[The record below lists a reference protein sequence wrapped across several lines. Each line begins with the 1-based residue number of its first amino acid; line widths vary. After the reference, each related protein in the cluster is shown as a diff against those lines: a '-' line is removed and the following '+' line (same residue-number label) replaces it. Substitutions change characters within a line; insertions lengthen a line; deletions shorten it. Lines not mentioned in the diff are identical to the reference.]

1 MTGEH
6 DGKTIDDLVWLGESD
21 ETSDADDSFGK
32 VTQSEDERRSQRSI
46 VFEPS
51 TPKLTYYRIK

>member
-21 ETSDADDSFGK
+21 ETSDTGDSFGK
-32 VTQSEDERRSQRSI
+32 ATQTEDERRSRKI
-46 VFEPS
+46 
-51 TPKLTYYRIK
+51 